1 MAGALKI
8 VRRPA
13 DIIDVVIRRI
23 AVAVLVLLSLR
34 PAGAAADEHRGWG
47 PLVEKLVV
55 DGLDRGRVERAFDD
69 PRMEPFDGLDFGLT
83 AREPRRLYR
92 VFLRPPGIAA
102 ARRCREE
109 LGGELDRAATAEGV
123 PASIVAAIM
132 YVESGCGRNTGSSM
146 ILHRLARLAMAN
158 ELANLRRNLARLA
171 PDGDPDVEARVRARA
186 RYLEDT
192 FYPEVHGVFLVA
204 ERLDVDPLALRGSG
218 SGAFG
223 APQFLPTSYLEHGAD
238 GDGDGRIDLYD
249 PADAAL
255 SCASFLKAKGWH
267 AGLSTAE
274 RRHVIW
280 AYNRSAAYID
290 AVLAVA
296 RAIDR
301 PATATAAASS
311 RRNRH
316 AGRRTAV
323 ATASPAKKASGSKS
337 KRAPARKRVP
347 TRAAGATTS

>member
-1 MAGALKI
+1 M
-8 VRRPA
+8 
-13 DIIDVVIRRI
+13 
-23 AVAVLVLLSLR
+23 
-34 PAGAAADEHRGWG
+34 
-47 PLVEKLVV
+47 
-55 DGLDRGRVERAFDD
+55 
-69 PRMEPFDGLDFGLT
+69 
-83 AREPRRLYR
+83 
-92 VFLRPPGIAA
+92 
-102 ARRCREE
+102 
-109 LGGELDRAATAEGV
+109 
-123 PASIVAAIM
+123 
-132 YVESGCGRNTGSSM
+132 
-146 ILHRLARLAMAN
+146 
-158 ELANLRRNLARLA
+158 
-171 PDGDPDVEARVRARA
+171 
-186 RYLEDT
+186 
-192 FYPEVHGVFLVA
+192 
-204 ERLDVDPLALRGSG
+204 
-218 SGAFG
+218 
-223 APQFLPTSYLEHGAD
+223 PTSYLEHGAD

-347 TRAAGATTS
+347 TGAARATTS